1 MTRFILHY
9 QALSYNHD
17 LYSTFCLWFSTYLIL
32 PTLKKQEAGKTGR
45 ETMRALKKF
54 PTCNKSPPNTQKI
67 DCESFFFGFPI
78 YFYFSAFVPP
88 MQPSIFFFDGCLAKN
103 GFSACFS

>member
-32 PTLKKQEAGKTGR
+32 PTLKKQEAGKAGR
-45 ETMRALKKF
+45 ENYKTF
-54 PTCNKSPPNTQKI
+54 
-67 DCESFFFGFPI
+67 
-78 YFYFSAFVPP
+78 
-88 MQPSIFFFDGCLAKN
+88 
-103 GFSACFS
+103 